1 MSDINEAA
9 TVAFS
14 EYITSCTVIVTSD
27 DDGFDH
33 GSGVAVQYKGKE
45 YILTAAHVLK
55 PLQDHRKLKFI
66 GRPSVPFKNVT
77 FNQLPGFRDKMNS
90 SFGLPEAVSV
100 HISKCIYGAPDED
113 VAAIEVEN
121 AHDSLPQTI
130 FHNLSE
136 HESIQPLAGTL
147 ASAFGFPGEI
157 ATHFTHEITGHR
169 GVMAR
174 SLHIDVNVKD
184 ISVAPNRLNPAVNF
198 ITDYT
203 FKESGC
209 NPKGMSG
216 CGIWSRPKRSIG
228 LVWSP
233 YTTRLLGIQSSFY
246 PKSKLLVAVKIERV
260 MNILSQR

>member
-1 MSDINEAA
+1 MQSVARPSRKNGVGSSEAA
-9 TVAFS
+9 
-14 EYITSCTVIVTSD
+14 
-27 DDGFDH
+27 
-33 GSGVAVQYKGKE
+33 
-45 YILTAAHVLK
+45 
-55 PLQDHRKLKFI
+55 
-66 GRPSVPFKNVT
+66 
-77 FNQLPGFRDKMNS
+77 
-90 SFGLPEAVSV
+90 SV

-121 AHDSLPQTI
+121 SHDSLPQTI

-136 HESIQPLAGTL
+136 HENIQPLAGTL
-147 ASAFGFPGEI
+147 ATAFGFPGAI

-174 SLHIDVNVKD
+174 SLHIDVKVKD
-184 ISVAPNRLNPAVNF
+184 ISVAPDRLNSAVNF

-216 CGIWSRPKRSIG
+216 CGIWSRPKHSIG

-246 PKSKLLVAVKIERV
+246 PKFKLLVAVKIERV
-260 MNILSQR
+260 MSILSQR

>member
-55 PLQDHRKLKFI
+55 PLRDHRKLKFL

-77 FNQLPGFRDKMNS
+77 FNQLPGLLEQKGVGFS
-90 SFGLPEAVSV
+90 EAASV
-100 HISKCIYGAPDED
+100 YVSKCIYGAADED
-113 VAAIEVEN
+113 VVAIEVKN
-121 AHDSLPQTI
+121 VHDSLPQTI

-136 HESIQPLAGTL
+136 HESIQPHAGTL
-147 ASAFGFPGEI
+147 VSAFGFPGEI
-157 ATHFTHEITGHR
+157 ARHVTHKVTGHR
-169 GVMAR
+169 GVMAL
-174 SLHIDVNVKD
+174 SLHIDAIVQD
-184 ISVAPNRLNPAVNF
+184 ISVAPDRLDPAINF

-203 FKESGC
+203 FKESSC

-216 CGIWSRPKRSIG
+216 CGIWSRPKHSTG

-246 PKSKLLVAVKIERV
+246 PRSKLLVAVKIERI
-260 MNILSQR
+260 MSILSKR

>member
-33 GSGVAVQYKGKE
+33 GSGVAVRYKGKE

-55 PLQDHRKLKFI
+55 PLQDHRKLKFL

-77 FNQLPGFRDKMNS
+77 FNQLPS
-90 SFGLPEAVSV
+90 LPEKGVGFSEAASV
-100 HISKCIYGAPDED
+100 HVSKCIYGAADED
-113 VAAIEVEN
+113 VVAIQVKN
-121 AHDSLPQTI
+121 VHDSLPQTI

-157 ATHFTHEITGHR
+157 ATPVTHEITGHR
-169 GVMAR
+169 SMMAR
-174 SLHIDVNVKD
+174 SLHIDVKVQD
-184 ISVAPNRLNPAVNF
+184 ISVAPDGLNPAVNF

-216 CGIWSRPKRSIG
+216 CGIWSRPKHSIG

-260 MNILSQR
+260 MSILLQ

>member
-27 DDGFDH
+27 DNGFDH
-33 GSGVAVQYKGKE
+33 GSGVAVRYKGKE
-45 YILTAAHVLK
+45 YILTASHVLK
-55 PLQDHRKLKFI
+55 PLQDHRRLKFL

-77 FNQLPGFRDKMNS
+77 FNQLSSIREKGIGSIGFS
-90 SFGLPEAVSV
+90 EAASV

-113 VAAIEVEN
+113 VAAIEVKN
-121 AHDSLPQTI
+121 VHDSLPQTI
-130 FHNLSE
+130 FHNLE
-136 HESIQPLAGTL
+136 QHESIQPLAGTL

-157 ATHFTHEITGHR
+157 ATHVTHEITGHR
-169 GVMAR
+169 GVMAL
-174 SLHIDVNVKD
+174 SLHVDVEVQD
-184 ISVAPNRLNPAVNF
+184 ISVAPNRLNPAINF

-203 FKESGC
+203 FKESSC

-216 CGIWSRPKRSIG
+216 CGIWSRPKHSTG

-260 MNILSQR
+260 MSVLSQR